1 MFRIKIPLS
10 AAKEHIM
17 NSMRRKQGGV
27 AAVELAAILPVI
39 ILLLAFPLF
48 FARMFMHYSVAQ
60 KAAHDGAL
68 YMANIALVEMK
79 SDDRSL
85 DAEAVATTLVRAELD
100 ELRPGRGS
108 RPLVRVACDGWPCG
122 NTTPTYV
129 TVQVSMRM
137 TDDIF
142 SYFTLGAVGDDGIL
156 VRAQATA
163 RYVGN

>member
-1 MFRIKIPLS
+1 
-10 AAKEHIM
+10 M

-27 AAVELAAILPVI
+27 AAVELAAILPLI

-68 YMANIALVEMK
+68 YMANIALVEMMNEG
-79 SDDRSL
+79 RL
-85 DAEAVATTLVRAELD
+85 ADAGVVATALIRAELD
-100 ELRPGRGS
+100 ELRPGRGHS
-108 RPLVRVACDGWPCG
+108 TYVRVDCDGWTCG
-122 NTTPTYV
+122 QNTAPTFV
-129 TVQVSMRM
+129 TVQVHMTM

-142 SYFTLGAVGDDGIL
+142 SYFTLGAVGRNGIM
-156 VRAQATA
+156 VKAQATA